1 MKRIIMAALTI
12 AALPVASLIAATHY
26 VVPAGTAGNTP
37 TSPYT
42 SWATAANDLASAID
56 AAKALETIL
65 VAPGTYS
72 VSSTIDITSSGQS
85 RNFLK
90 IESYNSETGKQDPE
104 HTILDGGGTTS
115 IMVLNAQAV
124 SLRGLTFANGY
135 VESDSYTAQ
144 TAAGA
149 SAAIFINN
157 NQIVTSGQGVISN
170 CIFRCNKSKNVVGTC
185 IYNYAKNPPLI
196 VDCLFACNTQ
206 EVTVAKQPVRGSAIY
221 QVISSAATAD
231 RYGKI
236 YGCTFRDNVALGP
249 KAEGST
255 VCIKQGR
262 TVFDGCNFYT
272 NSLVQTDSA
281 ISTEGAYL
289 YLGDSTT
296 VQNCRFSCK
305 GFNNAGGHYLYGT
318 VMSVLDGC
326 TFSNCTFT
334 AIEEESGS
342 DLYGTIRV
350 AGDSVKFLDC
360 NFTENTLY
368 ANSLLFVENKG
379 DALIRNCLFAGNDR
393 KKNTARLIYRH
404 GTTVSTPTGI
414 TVENCTFADNTDT
427 IAPIYFS
434 NASYANYLVN
444 SVFTTDAILSGATES
459 SVLASNCCF
468 TALQEVGGLS
478 FNDKCI
484 TVAKGSHKFADAAN
498 GDYRLQGRS
507 PLRDKGVTLDWMT
520 DGSID
525 LDGNPRVFGD
535 SPDIGCYECV
545 ARYPGFTLFVR

>member
-1 MKRIIMAALTI
+1 MI
-12 AALPVASLIAATHY
+12 
-26 VVPAGTAGNTP
+26 G
-37 TSPYT
+37 
-42 SWATAANDLASAID
+42 
-56 AAKALETIL
+56 
-65 VAPGTYS
+65 
-72 VSSTIDITSSGQS
+72 
-85 RNFLK
+85 
-90 IESYNSETGKQDPE
+90 
-104 HTILDGGGTTS
+104 
-115 IMVLNAQAV
+115 
-124 SLRGLTFANGY
+124 
-135 VESDSYTAQ
+135 
-144 TAAGA
+144 
-149 SAAIFINN
+149 
-157 NQIVTSGQGVISN
+157 
-170 CIFRCNKSKNVVGTC
+170 
-185 IYNYAKNPPLI
+185 
-196 VDCLFACNTQ
+196 
-206 EVTVAKQPVRGSAIY
+206 
-221 QVISSAATAD
+221 SAATAD
-231 RYGKI
+231 KYGKI
-236 YGCTFRDNVALGP
+236 YGCTFRDNVARGP

-255 VCIKQGR
+255 VCIRQGR

-272 NSLVQTDSA
+272 NSFVQTDSA
-281 ISTEGAYL
+281 INTEGAYL
-289 YLGDSTT
+289 YLGPTTT

-318 VMSVLDGC
+318 VINVGADC

-342 DLYGTIRV
+342 NLYGTIRV

-360 NFTENTLY
+360 KFTENTLY
-368 ANSLLFVENKG
+368 ASSLLFVENKG

-393 KKNTARLIYRH
+393 KKNTARLICRH

-478 FNDKCI
+478 FSDCI
-484 TVAKGSHKFADAAN
+484 TVANGNHKFVDAAN
-498 GDYRLQGRS
+498 GDYHLQRNS

-520 DGSID
+520 ADAID

-535 SPDIGCYECV
+535 NPDLGCYECI
-545 ARYPGFTLFVR
+545 AKYPGFMVFVR

>member
-1 MKRIIMAALTI
+1 MKTI
-12 AALPVASLIAATHY
+12 QCILLAGAISLPAVSEATRRYVLPAEGLPSSGSISVAWK
-26 VVPAGTAGNTP
+26 GTDTTTYP
-37 TSPYT
+37 LYT
-42 SWATAANDLASAID
+42 SVADAVRSAAVSDSI
-56 AAKALETIL
+56 IL
-65 VAPGTYS
+65 APGTHN
-72 VSSTIDITSSGQS
+72 VTETIDVN
-85 RNFLK
+85 RRM
-90 IESYNSETGKQDPE
+90 
-104 HTILDGGGTTS
+104 S
-115 IMVLNAQAV
+115 IVNGSWDNTYTAVPREDVVLCGNGSVPIMTVNAQAV
-124 SLRGLTFANGY
+124 LIRDLTFTNGY
-135 VESDSYTAQ
+135 TNNVDGAACIMAMQSAAHSLNVTNCVFRGNNSAGACICSDNNNYWKIQDCVFSNNLQ
-144 TAAGA
+144 TASSG
-149 SAAIFINN
+149 I
-157 NQIVTSGQGVISN
+157 GQGVAIKLTRTGVQSN
-170 CIFRCNKSKNVVGTC
+170 EAAFGLINKCVFK
-185 IYNYAKNPPLI
+185 
-196 VDCLFACNTQ
+196 DNTASAPQ
-206 EVTVAKQPVRGSAIY
+206 VRGGVVSANYGSVRIEGCSFVSNTVS
-221 QVISSAATAD
+221 QTGTSAMNGGALYVGPST
-231 RYGKI
+231 KI
-236 YGCTFRDNVALGP
+236 NGCTFIGAIPANSEYNV
-249 KAEGST
+249 
-255 VCIKQGR
+255 
-262 TVFDGCNFYT
+262 
-272 NSLVQTDSA
+272 
-281 ISTEGAYL
+281 
-289 YLGDSTT
+289 
-296 VQNCRFSCK
+296 
-305 GFNNAGGHYLYGT
+305 YG
-318 VMSVLDGC
+318 SVLDIYTGADGC
-326 TFSNCTFT
+326 VVSNCTFT
-334 AIEEESGS
+334 AIEEKTSTKAI
-342 DLYGTIRV
+342 YGTIHV
-350 AGDSVKFLDC
+350 GGNAAKFLNC